1 MSLNYEMA
9 RYTELTGEDGTKV
22 PISRLGGYLDG
33 YEKGRADKYREITSE
48 YMLLTETQVEEIRVD
63 VIDDFLDWLLKNY
76 CIKDDHMWDMEKEE
90 ILTNWQND
98 ERRNKD
104 G

>member
-33 YEKGRADKYREITSE
+33 YAKGKKDGYNQA
-48 YMLLTETQVEEIRVD
+48 L
-63 VIDDFLDWLLKNY
+63 DDFAEQFKAHCRKFTTKAISDADIDFVKNELK
-76 CIKDDHMWDMEKEE
+76 
-90 ILTNWQND
+90 
-98 ERRNKD
+98 R
-104 G
+104 